1 MKTMSKITIGL
12 VAVAMLMVDC
22 AAEAVKSSANN
33 GVSKTVT
40 EESLGLRKTDIYTED
55 STISDKTEYRSAQAT
70 TSTKIARAFQD
81 APPMI
86 PHDTTGML
94 PIKTEDNRCI
104 SCHMPEIAGSM
115 GATPIP
121 VSHFTDFRPKGK
133 IVNGKFELPTDVLKN
148 EVAIKKE
155 DKLQNARFNCSACH
169 APQSQGNLAVENT
182 FEPVFTSKDGANK
195 SNWAGNKI
203 TEALNTVGDE
213 SFVTQDDL
221 ANKNSPAGSLGG
233 SGH

>member
-1 MKTMSKITIGL
+1 MKTISKITIGL

-22 AAEAVKSSANN
+22 AAEVAKSPASKGA
-33 GVSKTVT
+33 SKTIT

-55 STISDKTEYRSAQAT
+55 STIADKTEYGTAQAT
-70 TSTKIARAFQD
+70 TSTKIKRAFQD

-104 SCHMPEIAGSM
+104 SCHMPEVAGSM

-133 IVNGKFELPTDVLKN
+133 IVDGKFELPTDVMKN
-148 EVAIKKE
+148 EVAIKQE

-169 APQSQGNLAVENT
+169 TPQSKGNLVVENT

-195 SNWAGNKI
+195 SSWAGSKM
-203 TEALNTVGDE
+203 TEALDTVGDE
-213 SFVTQDDL
+213 SFVTQEDV
-221 ANKNSPAGSLGG
+221 ANKNSPAGTLGD